1 MANVTIGGLLLD
13 LGPEVGVLAVNAE
26 DLESI
31 LGILAG
37 SIRNQ
42 VKQKF
47 RGRHHCG
54 RVRSLTG
61 SFGVIPDRAPVAT
74 SPTAEE
80 THIVS
85 VFFALFVLFLL
96 DGCLRLAKDA
106 IIPETR

>member
-1 MANVTIGGLLLD
+1 MRDIDGRPPIANVTIGGLLLD

-47 RGRHHCG
+47 EDG
-54 RVRSLTG
+54 
-61 SFGVIPDRAPVAT
+61 I
-74 SPTAEE
+74 TAE
-80 THIVS
+80 
-85 VFFALFVLFLL
+85 
-96 DGCLRLAKDA
+96 GCDR
-106 IIPETR
+106 